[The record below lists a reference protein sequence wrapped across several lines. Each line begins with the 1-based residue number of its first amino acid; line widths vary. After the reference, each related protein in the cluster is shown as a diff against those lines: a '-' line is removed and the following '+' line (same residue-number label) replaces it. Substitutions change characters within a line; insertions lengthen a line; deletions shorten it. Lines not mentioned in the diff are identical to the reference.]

1 MTITLSA
8 LTREQVEAAAS
19 RRIPLH
25 HTTGLPGSWYV
36 LVGVTLHYVR
46 DLVQDVTGEKPDIVE
61 ARKALH
67 ALGFPLFC
75 WASDGMVDKGHPWH
89 TGQTG

>member
-1 MTITLSA
+1 M
-8 LTREQVEAAAS
+8 TREQVAAAAGA
-19 RRIPLH
+19 RKPLH
-25 HTTGLPGSWYV
+25 HTDGLPGSWYV

-46 DLVQDVTGEKPDIVE
+46 DLVQDVTGEQPDIVE

-75 WASDGMVDKGHPWH
+75 RASHGMVDKGHPWH
-89 TGQTG
+89 TGQAD